1 MNRRVVI
8 TGMGALTPIG
18 NDINSFWDGVKNGK
32 CGIDFIKSMDVEK
45 FKVKIAAEVKDF
57 DPTEVI
63 DRKEAKR
70 MDRYCQL
77 AMATAEEAVKSS
89 NLDLDSIDKYRLG
102 VLISSGIGGLD
113 TLENEYKRMLERDT
127 TKVSPFLIPM
137 MIENMA
143 GGNVAIKYGA
153 KGPCLSV
160 VTACATGTN
169 SIGEAFEMIKANR
182 AEVMITGGTEAS
194 ITSIGLA
201 GFTALT
207 ALSKSEDP
215 KKASIPFDKNRS
227 GFVMGEGAGVLILEE
242 LQHAKARGAKIYGE
256 VIGYGATCDAYHITQ
271 PSADGEG
278 AARAMQLA
286 IEEGNVS
293 LEDISYINAHGTSTP
308 YNDKFETIAIKNL
321 FKEQAYKIP
330 VSSTKSM
337 TGHLLGASGAIE
349 SIVCIKALEEGFIPA
364 TIGLEEK
371 DEDCDLDYVP
381 NIGRRAELKYALSNS
396 LGFGGHN
403 ATLLFKKWEE

>member
-1 MNRRVVI
+1 
-8 TGMGALTPIG
+8 
-18 NDINSFWDGVKNGK
+18 
-32 CGIDFIKSMDVEK
+32 
-45 FKVKIAAEVKDF
+45 
-57 DPTEVI
+57 
-63 DRKEAKR
+63 
-70 MDRYCQL
+70 
-77 AMATAEEAVKSS
+77 
-89 NLDLDSIDKYRLG
+89 
-102 VLISSGIGGLD
+102 
-113 TLENEYKRMLERDT
+113 
-127 TKVSPFLIPM
+127 
-137 MIENMA
+137 
-143 GGNVAIKYGA
+143 
-153 KGPCLSV
+153 
-160 VTACATGTN
+160 
-169 SIGEAFEMIKANR
+169 
-182 AEVMITGGTEAS
+182 
-194 ITSIGLA
+194 
-201 GFTALT
+201 
-207 ALSKSEDP
+207 
-215 KKASIPFDKNRS
+215 
-227 GFVMGEGAGVLILEE
+227 
-242 LQHAKARGAKIYGE
+242 
-256 VIGYGATCDAYHITQ
+256 
-271 PSADGEG
+271 
-278 AARAMQLA
+278 MQLA

>member
-32 CGIDFIKSMDVEK
+32 CGIDFIKSMDAEK

-77 AMATAEEAVKSS
+77 AMAAAEEAVKSS

-113 TLENEYKRMLERDT
+113 TLEHEYKRMLERDT

-215 KKASIPFDKNRS
+215 KKASTPFDKNRS